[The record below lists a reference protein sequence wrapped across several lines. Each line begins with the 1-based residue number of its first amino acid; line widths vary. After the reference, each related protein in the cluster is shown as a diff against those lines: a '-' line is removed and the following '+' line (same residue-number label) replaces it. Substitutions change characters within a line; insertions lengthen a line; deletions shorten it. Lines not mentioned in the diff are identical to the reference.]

1 MSSPNL
7 NNVIILGCI
16 LSYSSV
22 ILFAFDGDY
31 LTADLCK
38 VCRLLSPLQYSSE
51 FLATKDTFYSLT
63 NGVSTSAL
71 LQYTGVMSQ
80 RYMHN
85 D

>member
-38 VCRLLSPLQYSSE
+38 VCRLLSPLQYSTE
-51 FLATKDTFYSLT
+51 FLATKDKFLSLR
-63 NGVSTSAL
+63 NRSNSAL
-71 LQYTGVMSQ
+71 LQYSGVMPQ

-85 D
+85 V

>member
-7 NNVIILGCI
+7 NNVIILGGI

-38 VCRLLSPLQYSSE
+38 VCRLLSLFQYSTK
-51 FLATKDTFYSLT
+51 FLATKDTFYSL
-63 NGVSTSAL
+63 NK
-71 LQYTGVMSQ
+71 
-80 RYMHN
+80 R